1 MNTEKLEKIKA
12 DLERSRSWLQQVQAE
27 LKVSQQETQYSLLK
41 IPKSSVEIISV
52 HVPKTAGSFFNSV
65 LQQVYEKDLFN
76 DYKEQIHAVLFHVL
90 KTIPQ
95 AKSELINNLIS
106 ANIKAIHGH
115 FPIAKYE
122 GYFPKAKRIVWL
134 RNPIKRIIST
144 YYFILGEPATWAN
157 DRINKSIAEFNLD
170 IYDFVE
176 LPAMQNQISNYYCR
190 GRELSEFD
198 FVGIH
203 EYLNEDIIELKHLMK
218 WPDFT
223 SQRVNDNK
231 YPNYQDH
238 LSTLMNDRKL
248 IEKISL
254 LNKEDM
260 HLYELALKLRETRRQ
275 Y

>member
-1 MNTEKLEKIKA
+1 MFNDKLQQIRE
-12 DLERSRSWLQQVQAE
+12 DLECSRSWLSQVQAN
-27 LKVSQQETQYSLLK
+27 KFQRTQSASLE
-41 IPKSSVEIISV
+41 IPQSSVEIISV

-65 LQQVYEKDLFN
+65 LQQVYEKNLFN
-76 DYKEQIHAVLFHVL
+76 DYKEQIHPVLFHVL
-90 KTIPQ
+90 KAIPQ
-95 AKSELINNLIS
+95 AKSELINNFIS

-122 GYFPKAKRIVWL
+122 GYFPKSKRVVWL
-134 RNPIKRIIST
+134 RNPIQRIISA
-144 YYFILGEPATWAN
+144 YYFILSESATWAA
-157 DRINKSIAEFNLD
+157 DPVSKFIAEINLD

-176 LPAMQNQISNYYCR
+176 LPAMQNQIYNYYCR
-190 GRELSEFD
+190 GRDLSEFD

-203 EYLNEDIIELKHLMK
+203 EYITEDIIELKHLMK

-223 SQRVNDNK
+223 LQRVNNNK
-231 YPNYQDH
+231 YPNYHDN

-260 HLYELALKLRETRRQ
+260 YLYELALKLREKRSKS
-275 Y
+275 